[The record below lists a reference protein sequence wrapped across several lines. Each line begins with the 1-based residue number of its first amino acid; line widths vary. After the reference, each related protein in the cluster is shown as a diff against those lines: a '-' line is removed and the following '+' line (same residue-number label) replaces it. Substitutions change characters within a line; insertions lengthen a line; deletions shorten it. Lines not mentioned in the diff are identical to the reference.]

1 MRQITKYV
9 LPLVAYCLFL
19 FYLSSLSD
27 LSITKFA
34 FPDKTAH
41 VCLYMILGFLVA
53 RSSHL
58 LLGQRADAHNIV
70 AFSVLFCAIYG
81 VSDEIHQLYVE
92 GRSFEYG
99 DIIADALGGAL
110 GSIFFLLIRDIIRTG
125 RFSWGSK
132 FL

>member
-110 GSIFFLLIRDIIRTG
+110 GSIFFLDRK
-125 RFSWGSK
+125 SVV
-132 FL
+132 

>member
-27 LSITKFA
+27 QSITKIA
-34 FPDKTAH
+34 FPDKAAH

-53 RSSHL
+53 RSSHMV
-58 LLGQRADAHNIV
+58 LGQRAGRHNIV
-70 AFSVLFCAIYG
+70 VFSLLFCGIYG

-125 RFSWGSK
+125 RFTWGSK